1 MSMFKKVEELN
12 ELLRYIRAL
21 DQDEGIMITNEEK
34 IYITKY
40 SFDIVVVIKKV
51 EHKDYI
57 SFKSVEDLKKFL
69 EEKIKFPVEI
79 SFY

>member
-1 MSMFKKVEELN
+1 MFKKVEELN

-40 SFDIVVVIKKV
+40 SFDIVVVINKV

>member
-51 EHKDYI
+51 EYKDYI